1 MKKTLNLVVLATLLL
16 AVSAAQ
22 ATIRYVSASGAGA
35 YTLPSAAH
43 AAAAAGDT
51 ILIGPGMY
59 SETAGISVTK
69 RLTWIGAGW
78 DQTILTVSGG
88 NHFQF
93 SSVNATGSTFEGIRI
108 NGSSSS
114 IAFYNATANCDSI
127 TARRCMFV
135 GGTSQITI
143 LWQVTGARLYLEDCA
158 VLHNYQFV
166 NAILGP
172 RAGGAFRNCVFAATV
187 TPGVGSSWA
196 IGDNVAATGVLE
208 VYNSVFLNWNA
219 LFQIVAGSPS
229 SIIINNAAF
238 DFNGT
243 GQTWGT
249 LPGSSVIDYNASPA
263 SPAVPGTNGVTI
275 PSNPFVNY
283 DTALN
288 YLIGTTNL
296 HLAGGS
302 NLINA
307 GNPGILDLDAS
318 VSDIGAYGG
327 PRPLIDNGVP
337 NYPWAVNIVTT
348 PNVVGQGTPVNASAL
363 GRVGPQ

>member
-1 MKKTLNLVVLATLLL
+1 MKKTLNFVVLAGLLL

-35 YTLPSAAH
+35 YTLPSAAL
-43 AAAAAGDT
+43 AAAVAGDT
-51 ILIGPGMY
+51 ILIGPGTY
-59 SETAGISVTK
+59 SEASQVVVTK

-78 DQTILTVSGG
+78 DQTIFNLGS
-88 NHFQF
+88 HFNF
-93 SSVNATGSTFEGIRI
+93 NNSLATGSTFEGIQFNTA
-108 NGSSSS
+108 NG
-114 IAFYNATANCDSI
+114 IAFYNPTVNCDSI
-127 TARRCMFV
+127 TARRCLFS
-135 GGTSQITI
+135 GGTSFEAIR
-143 LWQVTGARLYLEDCA
+143 WQATGGRLYLEDCV
-158 VLHNYQFV
+158 VLQNYQFQ
-166 NAILGP
+166 NAITGP
-172 RAGGAFRNCVFAATV
+172 RAGGAFRNCVFASNV
-187 TPGVGSSWA
+187 TPGVGNSWA
-196 IGDNVAATGVLE
+196 IGEATAATGVLE

-219 LFQIVAGSPS
+219 LFQITSGSPS

-249 LPGSSVIDYNASPA
+249 LPGSSVIDYSASVGPA
-263 SPAVPGTNGVTI
+263 APGTHPVTI
-275 PSNPFVNY
+275 VGNPFVNY
-283 DTALN
+283 DTSLN
-288 YLIGTTNL
+288 YVIGTTNL
-296 HLAGGS
+296 HLTGGS